1 MSEIFHKSCYT
12 SRSSG
17 YKYRTL
23 STNTGVRKRRAS
35 EEDNTFDKK
44 FRELHREIMS
54 RVDAQVSL
62 TQRARDSIEDK
73 FNKIDMKISSMLELQ
88 KTVASLRNSLQAAE
102 SSLTDVMYK
111 VDKMETMA
119 ADSEYSINSKKSS
132 FRSTIPIAEE
142 KEIFE
147 SDITQL

>member
-73 FNKIDMKISSMLELQ
+73 FNKIDMKISSMLEL
-88 KTVASLRNSLQAAE
+88 
-102 SSLTDVMYK
+102 
-111 VDKMETMA
+111 
-119 ADSEYSINSKKSS
+119 
-132 FRSTIPIAEE
+132 
-142 KEIFE
+142 
-147 SDITQL
+147 